1 MPTLPIK
8 FQELV
13 QLANVGVDTQS
24 IGFNSCT
31 LESDSYVCV
40 REKKNE
46 AAQPE
51 VVIIELKNGNNVT
64 RRPIK
69 ADSAIM
75 HWNRQVIALKAQSR
89 TLQIFDLEQK
99 KKLKSCTMNEDVQ
112 FWKWISENELG
123 LVTTTSV
130 FHWNVYD
137 AGQDAPVKVFQRN
150 DNLQGCQ
157 IINYRVNGDGKW
169 MVVVGISSQQGRV
182 VGAMQLYSK
191 DRGISQA
198 IEGHAAA
205 FGTLRLEGAPQDTK
219 FFSFAV
225 RTATGAKL
233 HIVEV
238 DHPESNPVF
247 QKKAVDMFF
256 PPEATNDFPVALQVS
271 QKYGVIYMVTKYG
284 FIHLYDLE
292 TASCI
297 YMNRISS
304 ETIFTT
310 CTDDGSSGIVGI
322 NRKGQVL
329 FVTIDDNNIIPYLLQ
344 NPANSEMAIKMAS
357 RAGLPGADNLYA
369 RQFEQLFNAGS
380 YLEAAKVAANSPRGF
395 LRSAETIE
403 KFKRLPVQ
411 PGQMAFTLQYFG
423 MLLDKGALNR
433 EETLELAQPV
443 LQQNRKHL
451 LEKWLKEGKLDC
463 SEALGD
469 LVRPY
474 DMNMALTIYLK
485 AEVPAKVVAGFAETG
500 QFDKILPYSAQTGYQ
515 PDYIQLLQH
524 IIRINPEKGAEF
536 ASALAN
542 NEQGSLVDL
551 ERVCDIFQGQGM
563 IQQATAF
570 LLDALKENKPEHAR
584 LQTRLLEMNLMHA
597 PQVAEAILGNE
608 MFTHFDKSRIAQLCE
623 QANLPQKALELYED
637 PEAIKRVIVNIPGS
651 PNFNPDWLTTFFGK
665 LSVEQSLD
673 CLDAMMKTNIRQNL
687 QSVVTIATKYSDL
700 LGAVRLIDLFE
711 KYKTAEG
718 LFYYLGSIVN
728 LSEDP
733 DVHFKYI
740 EAATKMGQFN
750 EVERLCRDSN
760 VYNPEKVKNFLKEA
774 KLPEQLPLIIV
785 CDRFNFVHDLILYL
799 YQNQQFS
806 AIETYVQSVNPTRA
820 PEVIGGL
827 LDVDCDENVIKQ
839 LLQTVNA
846 QAISIDSLVSEVES
860 RNRLKLLLPFLEK
873 TLNEGNQQQ
882 AVFNAL
888 AKIYI
893 DSNNNPEK
901 FLKENDQYDTLTVG
915 KYCEKRDPNLAYIA
929 YSKGQNDLELVSI
942 TNENSMYRAQA
953 RYLLERSDNELWGFV
968 LSENNIHRRSVVDQ
982 VTATAVPEANDPAKV
997 SVAVA
1002 AFLENDLPLE
1012 LIELLEKIVLE
1023 PSPFS
1028 DNQNLQNLLMFT
1040 AAKADKGRV
1049 MDYIHKLD
1057 NYNADEIATACIEV
1071 GLFEEAFEIY
1081 KKADNKS
1088 AAVDVLIENIVSI
1101 DRAQGYAEEV
1111 DLPEVWSKVAKAQ
1124 LDGLRVSD
1132 AIESYIKAEDPRN
1145 YLEVIEVAT
1154 HAGKNEDLV
1163 KYLRMCRKTL
1173 REPAIDTALAFSYAR
1188 LDQLSELEDFLRATN
1203 VANIEESGDKAYEE
1217 GLFEASK
1224 IFYTSISNWAKLATT
1239 LVHLGDYQAAVE
1251 CARKA
1256 NNIKVWKQ
1264 VHEACVQKKEFRLA
1278 QICGLNLIV
1287 DAEQLQTLVKEYER
1301 NGYFDELISLLEQGL
1316 GLERAHMGMFTELG
1330 IALSKYHPDRLME
1343 HIKIFWSRMN
1353 LPKMIKACEEANLW
1367 PELVFCYYHYDEF
1380 DNAALAVIE
1389 RPENSWDHQQFKE
1402 IVVKVA
1408 NLEIYYRAIKF
1419 YVEQHPSLITDLLA
1433 TLTPRIDVNRVVKI
1447 FQKNDDL
1454 PLIKPFLLNVQTQ
1467 NKRVVNEAVNDLLI
1481 EEEDYKTLRDSVQ
1494 NYDNYDATELASRLE
1509 KHDLIFFRQ
1518 IAASIYRKNKRWEK
1532 SIALSKQDK
1541 LYKDAIETAAL
1552 SAKTEIVSDLLQYF
1566 VDIGHREC
1574 YTGMLYACYELIRPD
1589 LVLELSWRHGLM
1601 DFSMPYMINMLAQQT
1616 KDLALLKADNEARKA
1631 KEQEKEKTDDN
1642 TPILGASRLMITAGP
1657 GGMGSSPSPAPY
1669 GQANGFAPQPT
1680 GYGF

>member
-1 MPTLPIK
+1 MAPLPIK

-13 QLANVGVDTQS
+13 QLGSVGVDAQS
-24 IGFNSCT
+24 VGFNSCT
-31 LESDSYVCV
+31 LESDTYICI
-40 REKKNE
+40 REQKSE
-46 AAQPE
+46 GAQPE
-51 VVIIELKNGNNVT
+51 VVIVELKNGNNVT

-75 HWNRQVIALKAQSR
+75 HWNKHIIALKAQSR

-99 KKLKSCTMNEDVQ
+99 KKLKSSTMNEDVQ
-112 FWKWISENELG
+112 FWRWVSDSTLG

-130 FHWNVYD
+130 YHWDITD
-137 AGQDAPVKVFQRN
+137 AAQDSPVKVFDRN
-150 DNLQGCQ
+150 ANLNGCQ
-157 IINYRVNGDGKW
+157 IINYRVNSDGKW
-169 MVVVGISSQQGRV
+169 MVVVGISQQQGRV

-198 IEGHAAA
+198 IEGHAAS

-219 FFSFAV
+219 LFSFA
-225 RTATGAKL
+225 TATL
-233 HIVEV
+233 I
-238 DHPESNPVF
+238 F
-247 QKKAVDMFF
+247 
-256 PPEATNDFPVALQVS
+256 
-271 QKYGVIYMVTKYG
+271 
-284 FIHLYDLE
+284 
-292 TASCI
+292 
-297 YMNRISS
+297 MNRISS

-310 CTDDGSSGIVGI
+310 CADSVSAGLVAI

-329 FVTIDDNNIIPYLLQ
+329 SVTVDETTVIPYLLE
-344 NPANSEMAIKMAS
+344 NPANTEIAIKLAS
-357 RAGLPGADNLYA
+357 RAGLPGADNLYG
-369 RQFEQLFNAGS
+369 RQFEQLFNAGN
-380 YLEAAKVAANSPRGF
+380 YQEAAKIAANSPRGF
-395 LRSAETIE
+395 LRTAETIE
-403 KFKRLPVQ
+403 KFKRLPTQ

-423 MLLDKGALNR
+423 MLLDKGSLN
-433 EETLELAQPV
+433 EHETIELAQPV

-451 LEKWLKEGKLDC
+451 LEKWLGEDKLDC
-463 SEALGD
+463 SERLGD
-469 LVRPY
+469 MVRPY
-474 DMNMALTIYLK
+474 DVNMALTIYLK
-485 AEVPAKVVAGFAETG
+485 ANVPQKVVAGFAETG
-500 QFDKILPYSAQTGYQ
+500 QFDKILPYSAQTGYK

-524 IIRINPEKGAEF
+524 IIRVNPEKGAEF
-536 ASALAN
+536 ATALAN
-542 NEQGSLVDL
+542 SDQGPLVDF
-551 ERVCDIFQGQGM
+551 ERVCDIFQSQGM
-563 IQQATAF
+563 VQQATAF
-570 LLDALKENKPEHAR
+570 LLDALKDNKPEHAR

-597 PQVAEAILGNE
+597 PQVAEAILGND
-608 MFTHFDKSRIAQLCE
+608 MFTHFDKGRIAQLCE
-623 QANLPQKALELYED
+623 QAGLPQKALELYED

-651 PNFNPDWLTTFFGK
+651 PNFNPEWLSGFFGK

-687 QSVVTIATKYSDL
+687 QSVVNIATKYSEL
-700 LGAVRLIDLFE
+700 LGPVRLIDLFE
-711 KYKTAEG
+711 KYKTSEG

-750 EVERLCRDSN
+750 EVERICRDSN
-760 VYNPEKVKNFLKEA
+760 SYNPEKVKNFLKEA

-785 CDRFNFVHDLILYL
+785 CDRFNFVHDLILFL
-799 YQNQQFS
+799 YQNKHFQ
-806 AIETYVQSVNPTRA
+806 AIEAYVQRVNPSRTPA
-820 PEVIGGL
+820 VVGGL
-827 LDVDCDENVIKQ
+827 LDVDCEENIIKQ
-839 LLQTVNA
+839 LLSTVNA
-846 QAISIDSLVSEVES
+846 QEINIDELVAEVES
-860 RNRLKLLLPFLEK
+860 RNRLKLLLPFLEA
-873 TLNEGNQQQ
+873 TLQAGNQQQ

-929 YSKGQNDLELVSI
+929 YSKGQNDLELVNI

-953 RYLLERSDNELWGFV
+953 RYLLERSDGELWNFV

-982 VTATAVPEANDPAKV
+982 VTATAVPESTDPAKV

-1002 AFLENDLPLE
+1002 ALLENDLPLE

-1028 DNQNLQNLLMFT
+1028 DNQNLQNLLLFT

-1057 NYNADEIATACIEV
+1057 GYNADEIATSCIDV
-1071 GLFEEAFEIY
+1071 GLHEEAFEIY

-1088 AAVDVLIENIVSI
+1088 AAVNVLVEHVVSI
-1101 DRAQGYAEEV
+1101 DRAQAYAEEV
-1111 DLPEVWSKVAKAQ
+1111 DLPDVWSKVAKAQ
-1124 LDGLRVSD
+1124 LDGLRITD
-1132 AIESYIKAEDPRN
+1132 GIDSYIKAEDPSN
-1145 YLEVIEVAT
+1145 YNEVIETAT
-1154 HAGKNEDLV
+1154 HAGKDEDLV
-1163 KYLRMCRKTL
+1163 RYLRMARKTL

-1188 LDQLSELEDFLRATN
+1188 LDQLPELEDFLRATN
-1203 VANIEESGDKAYEE
+1203 VANIEESGDKAYNE
-1217 GLFEASK
+1217 GLYEASK
-1224 IFYTSISNWAKLATT
+1224 IFFTSISNWAKLATT
-1239 LVHLGDYQAAVE
+1239 LVHLEDYQAAVD

-1264 VHEACVQKKEFRLA
+1264 VHGACVNKKEFRLA

-1287 DAEQLQTLVKEYER
+1287 DAEQLQELVKEYEY

-1330 IALSKYHPDRLME
+1330 IALSKYHPERLME

-1353 LPKMIKACEEANLW
+1353 MPKMIRACEEANLW

-1419 YVEQHPSLITDLLA
+1419 YVEQHPSLLTDLLA
-1433 TLTPRIDVNRVVKI
+1433 ALTTRVDVNRVVKM
-1447 FQKNDDL
+1447 FQKNDSL
-1454 PLIKPFLLNVQTQ
+1454 PLIKPFLLNVQSQ
-1467 NKRVVNEAVNDLLI
+1467 NKRTVNEAVNDLLI

-1494 NYDNYDATELASRLE
+1494 NYDNYDAVQLAARLE

-1518 IAASIYRKNKRWEK
+1518 IAANIYRKNKRWEK

-1541 LYKDAIETAAL
+1541 LFKDAIETAAI
-1552 SAKTEIVSDLLQYF
+1552 SAKADIVEDLLRYVSIALSVLIQQLLTAPQF

-1574 YTGMLYACYELIRPD
+1574 YTGMLYACNDLIRPD
-1589 LVLELSWRHGLM
+1589 VVLELSWRHGLN
-1601 DFSMPYMINMLAQQT
+1601 DFTMPYMINMLSQQT
-1616 KDLALLKADNEARKA
+1616 KEIALLKADNEARKA
-1631 KEQEKEKTDDN
+1631 KEKEHEKTEDN
-1642 TPILGASRLMITAGP
+1642 TPILGAGRLMITAGP
-1657 GGMGSSPSPAPY
+1657 GGPASPAPVY

-1680 GYGF
+1680 GFASQPTGYGY